1 MIETALY
8 LLMHSLFLFLRIA
21 PGGSFPR
28 PLSRE
33 EEKACLDRWAAGDL
47 EARNTLIEHN
57 LRLVSHILKKYYAQ
71 ADDMEDLLSIGTIG
85 LIKGVDSY
93 RADRGVRLSS
103 YCSRCV
109 ENEVLMY
116 FRSRRKNQGDVSLSD
131 ALEGDEDGGLSIL
144 DVLADEDDMAERI
157 GDRELCA
164 QLRGLI
170 REQLEEREA
179 QVIRLRYGL
188 AGREALTQ
196 KQTAERIGVSRSY
209 VSRIEKR
216 ALEKLRQALEGD
228 GGKRLTDFTPR

>member
-1 MIETALY
+1 MIETALC
-8 LLMHSLFLFLRIA
+8 LLMHSLWLFLRIS

-28 PLSRE
+28 PLSRAE
-33 EEKACLDRWAAGDL
+33 EQDCLERWAAGDP
-47 EARNTLIEHN
+47 EARSTLIEHN

-71 ADDMEDLLSIGTIG
+71 ADDMDDLLSIGTIG

-93 RADRGVRLSS
+93 RPDKGVKLSS

-116 FRSRRKNQGDVSLSD
+116 FRSRRKSQGDVSLSD

-144 DVLADEDDMAERI
+144 DVLAAEDDMAERI
-157 GDRELCA
+157 GDQELCR
-164 QLRGLI
+164 QLRKLI
-170 REQLEEREA
+170 GRVLTEREA
-179 QVIRLRYGL
+179 LVIRLRYGL
-188 AGREALTQ
+188 DAREALTQ

-216 ALEKLRQALEGD
+216 ALEKLREAMGSEE
-228 GGKRLTDFTPR
+228 

>member
-1 MIETALY
+1 MIETALS
-8 LLMHSLFLFLRIA
+8 LLMHSLWLFLRIA

-28 PLSRE
+28 PLSRAE
-33 EEKACLDRWAAGDL
+33 ERDCLERWAAGDT

-116 FRSRRKNQGDVSLSD
+116 FRSRRKSQGDLSISD
-131 ALEGDEDGGLSIL
+131 ALEGDEEGGLSIL
-144 DVLADEDDMAERI
+144 DVLAAEDDMAERI

-164 QLRGLI
+164 QLRSLI
-170 REQLEEREA
+170 ESALSEREQR
-179 QVIRLRYGL
+179 VIRLRYGL
-188 AGREALTQ
+188 DRPNALTQ
-196 KQTAERIGVSRSY
+196 KETAERIGVSRSY

-216 ALEKLRQALEGD
+216 ALEKLRAALKE
-228 GGKRLTDFTPR
+228 

>member
-8 LLMHSLFLFLRIA
+8 LLLHSLFLFLRIA

-33 EEKACLDRWAAGDL
+33 EEKACLERWAAGDM

-71 ADDMEDLLSIGTIG
+71 ADDMDDLLSIGTIG

-93 RADRGVRLSS
+93 RPEKGVRLSS

-116 FRSRRKNQGDVSLSD
+116 FRSRRRNQGDLSLSD
-131 ALEGDEDGGLSIL
+131 ALEGDGDGELSIL
-144 DVLADEDDMAERI
+144 DVLAAEDDLAERV

-170 REQLEEREA
+170 ERELSA
-179 QVIRLRYGL
+179 REALVIRLRYGL
-188 AGREALTQ
+188 DVPGALTQ

-216 ALEKLRQALEGD
+216 ALEKLRRALEGGD
-228 GGKRLTDFTPR
+228 

>member
-8 LLMHSLFLFLRIA
+8 LLIHSLWLFLRIA

-33 EEKACLDRWAAGDL
+33 EERDCIERWAAGDMD
-47 EARNTLIEHN
+47 ARNTLIEHN

-71 ADDMEDLLSIGTIG
+71 ADDMDDLLSIGTIG

-93 RADRGVRLSS
+93 RPDKGVRLSS

-116 FRSRRKNQGDVSLSD
+116 FRSRRKSQGDLSLSD
-131 ALEGDEDGGLSIL
+131 ALEGDGDGSLSIL
-144 DVLADEDDMAERI
+144 DVLADEDDMAERL
-157 GDRELCA
+157 GERELCA

-170 REQLEEREA
+170 GRVLTEREA
-179 QVIRLRYGL
+179 KVIRLRYGL
-188 AGREALTQ
+188 EGGAALTQ
-196 KQTAERIGVSRSY
+196 QQTAERIGVSRSY

-216 ALEKLRQALEGD
+216 ALEKLREAMED
-228 GGKRLTDFTPR
+228 

>member
-8 LLMHSLFLFLRIA
+8 LLMHSLWLFLRIA

-28 PLSRE
+28 PLSRAE
-33 EEKACLDRWAAGDL
+33 EQDCIERWAAGDVD
-47 EARNTLIEHN
+47 ARNTLIEHN

-71 ADDMEDLLSIGTIG
+71 ADDMDDLLSIGTIG

-93 RADRGVRLSS
+93 RPDRGVRLSS

-116 FRSRRKNQGDVSLSD
+116 FRSRRKSQGDLSLSD
-131 ALEGDEDGGLSIL
+131 ALEGDGDGGLSIL

-157 GDRELCA
+157 GERELCA
-164 QLRGLI
+164 QLRDLI
-170 REQLEEREA
+170 GRVLTEREA
-179 QVIRLRYGL
+179 RVIRLRYGL
-188 AGREALTQ
+188 EGGAELTQ
-196 KQTAERIGVSRSY
+196 KQTADRIGVSRSY

-216 ALEKLRQALEGD
+216 ALEKLRSALEE
-228 GGKRLTDFTPR
+228 

>member
-8 LLMHSLFLFLRIA
+8 LLMHSLWLFLRIA

-28 PLSRE
+28 PLSRAE
-33 EEKACLDRWAAGDL
+33 EQDCLERWAAGDV

-93 RADRGVRLSS
+93 RPDKGVKLSS

-109 ENEVLMY
+109 ENEVLMF
-116 FRSRRKNQGDVSLSD
+116 FRSRRKSQGDLSLSD
-131 ALEGDEDGGLSIL
+131 ALEGDEDGSLSIL
-144 DVLADEDDMAERI
+144 DVLAAEDDMAERI
-157 GDRELCA
+157 GDQQLCRQLRELVGRV
-164 QLRGLI
+164 LS
-170 REQLEEREA
+170 EREA
-179 QVIRLRYGL
+179 KVIRLRYGL
-188 AGREALTQ
+188 DAREALTQ

-209 VSRIEKR
+209 ISRIEKR
-216 ALEKLRQALEGD
+216 ALEKLREAMGE
-228 GGKRLTDFTPR
+228 

>member
-8 LLMHSLFLFLRIA
+8 LLMNSLWLFLRVA

-33 EEKACLDRWAAGDL
+33 EEADCLRRMAEGDI
-47 EARNTLIEHN
+47 EARNTLVEHN
-57 LRLVSHILKKYYAQ
+57 LRLVSHVMKKYYAQ
-71 ADDMEDLLSIGTIG
+71 ADDMDDLLSIGTVG

-93 RADRGVRLSS
+93 RADKGVKLST

-116 FRSRRKNQGDVSLSD
+116 FRSRRRAQGELSLSE
-131 ALEGDEDGGLSIL
+131 ALEGDEDGSLSIL
-144 DVLADEDDMAERI
+144 DVIADEEDLAERV
-157 GDRELCA
+157 GDRELCEK
-164 QLRGLI
+164 LRTLLS
-170 REQLEEREA
+170 RALSEREA
-179 QVIRLRYGL
+179 TIIRLRYGL
-188 AGREALTQ
+188 GGAEALTQ

-216 ALEKLRQALEGD
+216 ALEKLREALED
-228 GGKRLTDFTPR
+228 